1 MRIPFFKLLL
11 SAMMLSATMSSCIV
25 YHAPTTS
32 LPLLAENGE
41 KQLEASLSASAP
53 LGLAP
58 ALNVSFAYAPT
69 DLLCTQAAVSFT
81 NEKAFQAQ
89 LQAGI
94 YKNFQPAVLEWY
106 VGYAYGT
113 SYSGKS
119 SDLNKNNFYYDGYY
133 QIPFTQL
140 NFGFRKLLH
149 GFVDLGV
156 GFKGGLMLPHWDKVL
171 IADDGT
177 LSPEYTFNS
186 PLGLFEPQ
194 LMLRFGFQQVKL
206 TLSLAYSH
214 LSGIEYG
221 NTPFTYEPIGIGLGV
236 NWSF

>member
-1 MRIPFFKLLL
+1 MRIPFFKLLV
-11 SAMMLSATMSSCIV
+11 SAMLLSATMSSCIV

-32 LPLLAENGE
+32 LPLLAEKGE

-119 SDLNKNNFYYDGYY
+119 SDLNKNNYYYDGYY

-149 GFVDLGV
+149 GFVA
-156 GFKGGLMLPHWDKVL
+156 FLMQKRRISDVIISHNCTPHL
-171 IADDGT
+171 GT
-177 LSPEYTFNS
+177 LEATMPRT
-186 PLGLFEPQ
+186 LFER
-194 LMLRFGFQQVKL
+194 MSFGRR
-206 TLSLAYSH
+206 H
-214 LSGIEYG
+214 
-221 NTPFTYEPIGIGLGV
+221 GLGSSV
-236 NWSF
+236 WSPHLCGP